1 MENTSHGYLVKHW
14 WRATG
19 GRAGLRVAVPDCG
32 GCGPGLAFLY
42 RQGHTVTGL
51 EHNLAR
57 VDAIF
62 GTAQLLRQTHQLSKL
77 RERFPQKLE
86 SPSNIM

>member
-1 MENTSHGYLVKHW
+1 M
-14 WRATG
+14 
-19 GRAGLRVAVPDCG
+19 AVPDCG

-62 GTAQLLRQTHQLSKL
+62 GTAQLSLQTDQLLAVTRK
-77 RERFPQKLE
+77 F
-86 SPSNIM
+86 